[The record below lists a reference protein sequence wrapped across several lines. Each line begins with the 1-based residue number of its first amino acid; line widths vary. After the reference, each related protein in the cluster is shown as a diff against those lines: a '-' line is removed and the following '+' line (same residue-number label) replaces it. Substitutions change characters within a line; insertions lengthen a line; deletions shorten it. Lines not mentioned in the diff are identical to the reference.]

1 MFYFKFHIGDY
12 RTDTQHLT
20 LLEHG
25 VYMTLMATYYSTEKP
40 LPKDERQL
48 FRLAGAR
55 TDEEKQAVIDVV
67 NEFFNPTE
75 THWVNSRIDFE
86 LKEYQSKADANRENG
101 KKGGRPR
108 KNAPQKPINNP
119 SGFDSLKNKTQ
130 VDSETKPSD
139 NPNITLTN
147 KPTNPLTNE
156 PIINIG
162 TSGKPKR
169 VTKKQ
174 KAINALIEMG
184 VGKES
189 ASAIIEKRKGDE
201 FTKLAIDEITLQA
214 EAVNLSFVQ
223 AIEFAA
229 KQEWRS
235 FRADWYE
242 SRMRQ
247 QNNNRGTDNFHDQF
261 YGVGQSPFG
270 QQQNNQMRDVGNVLE
285 IPYEEKRF

>member
-1 MFYFKFHIGDY
+1 MFYYKKNIGDY
-12 RTDTQHLT
+12 YKKTGRLSM
-20 LLEHG
+20 LEHG
-25 VYMTLMATYYSTEKP
+25 AYTLLIDACYDRERFPTLEDALDWTWSRSDAEIEAVKFVLSKFFTLEGDLYVQKRI
-40 LPKDERQL
+40 KDEL
-48 FRLAGAR
+48 DAYHALS
-55 TDEEKQAVIDVV
+55 
-67 NEFFNPTE
+67 E
-75 THWVNSRIDFE
+75 TNSRIA
-86 LKEYQSKADANRENG
+86 KQREEKRRQRKRNDHEACTNSEPIVNEAPPNQE
-101 KKGGRPR
+101 PR
-108 KNAPQKPINNP
+108 TKNQ
-119 SGFDSLKNKTQ
+119 
-130 VDSETKPSD
+130 E
-139 NPNITLTN
+139 
-147 KPTNPLTNE
+147 PLTNE

-184 VGKES
+184 VREEF

-201 FTKLAIDEITLQA
+201 FTKLAIEEVELQA
-214 EAVNLSFVQ
+214 KAVNLSFVQ

-242 SRMRQ
+242 NRMRQ

-285 IPYEEKRF
+285 IPYEEVKF